1 MDALKSGAIFRLKNM
16 AVVRS
21 PPPIPSSKG
30 ADHSIAK
37 TVQKD
42 DSNVVANR
50 ATDESAVIKRR
61 FDEIYRSTPTPAA
74 MLNRNY
80 YWDQAPTQNTPTSS
94 SSMQYA
100 GTHYSAY
107 RPAPSMPYSDS
118 SILQQSNPVSGSMNM
133 PPPLLPPT
141 FTPSQFHSK
150 SPELTALQPLAEDIG
165 SMEAET
171 LRTSDSTVTI
181 SGKTAAANNID
192 HDESGIYVVEDDNE
206 MQTAETNISDSRD
219 PAKSCSVGTNPGNE
233 GLSKSRGRLAKPNIL
248 MNLTSSKPTLL
259 SSSSSLLRGEMI
271 TVAAKSPSSSSSI
284 STLQNKASTKLSRTE
299 DRKGKSPEAK
309 LSFMSNMSQTKRR
322 RSPAKELL
330 ADNSIYS
337 YSEPTTLNSAS
348 KKLMDDRQRFGSLTL
363 IPMSSLLS
371 GSTFDDYSSD
381 DSNSSSSDSD
391 SRVEKS
397 AVVLGS
403 PSRDT
408 RSNTVKSNVR
418 GSIGRLRKMS
428 DVLAKSQSL
437 SRRSKL
443 NSDSDKSEDD
453 LKEYYSK
460 GSTSTSSTC
469 KDSASV
475 LSESENLDK
484 NNTAT
489 RSYEKGNGVKLSLIP
504 KNSILSEFSKF
515 PTMAKER
522 YDTSELESMGIAEKD
537 AAADDKSTDVSGISE
552 EKSVESLVVDVRP
565 PSNSLN
571 ILQLSDPVFESIL
584 EPVDVLINTVL
595 TSGTGQAELKPKK
608 SISRS
613 RVKSNFDVSEVTG
626 LTDSALIT
634 SGVETRKTTRAS
646 TVGTGN
652 YVQLVRSSE
661 SVTSTSTSSSS
672 GVHSSSRFRLSST
685 NSSGS
690 EIADQREWTAEEV
703 GISLTYL
710 ILLLN

>member
-1 MDALKSGAIFRLKNM
+1 M

-50 ATDESAVIKRR
+50 ASDESAVIKRR

-118 SILQQSNPVSGSMNM
+118 SILQQSNAVSGSMNM

-150 SPELTALQPLAEDIG
+150 SPELTALQPLADDIG

-284 STLQNKASTKLSRTE
+284 STLQKKASAKLSRAE

-337 YSEPTTLNSAS
+337 YSAEKTLNSVS
-348 KKLMDDRQRFGSLTL
+348 KKLKADRQRFGSLTL

-397 AVVLGS
+397 AVVLES
-403 PSRDT
+403 PSRDS
-408 RSNTVKSNVR
+408 RFNTVKSNVA

-428 DVLAKSQSL
+428 DVLTKSQRL
-437 SRRSKL
+437 TRS
-443 NSDSDKSEDD
+443 SDSDKSEDD
-453 LKEYYSK
+453 LKEYYPK

-469 KDSASV
+469 KDSADV
-475 LSESENLDK
+475 LSESENLVM

-489 RSYEKGNGVKLSLIP
+489 RSSEKGNGVKLSLIP
-504 KNSILSEFSKF
+504 KSSTLSELTKS
-515 PTMAKER
+515 PTLPEER
-522 YDTSELESMGIAEKD
+522 YDTSELDRMGIAEKD
-537 AAADDKSTDVSGISE
+537 AAADDRSTDVSGISE
-552 EKSVESLVVDVRP
+552 EKSVDSLVVNIRDVLNRP
-565 PSNSLN
+565 PSKSLN
-571 ILQLSDPVFESIL
+571 ILQPSDPIFESII

-595 TSGTGQAELKPKK
+595 TSSTGQAELKPKK
-608 SISRS
+608 SISHS
-613 RVKSNFDVSEVTG
+613 RVKSNFDVSEVIG
-626 LTDSALIT
+626 LTNNALIT
-634 SGVETRKTTRAS
+634 SGVETRRTTRTS
-646 TVGTGN
+646 TVGTGKN
-652 YVQLVRSSE
+652 VQLIRSSE

-672 GVHSSSRFRLSST
+672 GVHSSSRFRSSSI
-685 NSSGS
+685 NNSGS

-703 GISLTYL
+703 VISITY
-710 ILLLN
+710 